1 MEFDVSKPGAS
12 SLPYCDVDSPNPR
25 NDEAE
30 RDADRVFEGL
40 GLTLKLP
47 SIEDSWSLVSALNA
61 SAALLGDGPLG
72 CESRFACR
80 AGVLGPEAGL
90 GSLPAML
97 AWSKG
102 IWASVRDGVDG
113 IIVEI

>member
-1 MEFDVSKPGAS
+1 VEFDILKPGAS
-12 SLPYCDVDSPNPR
+12 SSPYCDVDSPNPR
-25 NDEAE
+25 NGEAE

-47 SIEDSWSLVSALNA
+47 SIEDSWPLLNA
-61 SAALLGDGPLG
+61 SVALLGDGPLAAKVG
-72 CESRFACR
+72 SLV
-80 AGVLGPEAGL
+80 VLVFLGLGAGL

-102 IWASVRDGVDG
+102 IWASIRDDVDG
-113 IIVEI
+113 MIVEI

>member
-1 MEFDVSKPGAS
+1 MEFDVLKPGAS
-12 SLPYCDVDSPNPR
+12 SSPYCDVDSPNPP
-25 NDEAE
+25 NGEAE

-47 SIEDSWSLVSALNA
+47 SVEDSWPLLNA
-61 SAALLGDGPLG
+61 SAALLGDGPLS

-80 AGVLGPEAGL
+80 AGVLGLGAGL

-102 IWASVRDGVDG
+102 IWASIRGDVDG
-113 IIVEI
+113 MIVEI

>member
-1 MEFDVSKPGAS
+1 MGFDVLKPGAS
-12 SLPYCDVDSPNPR
+12 SSPYCDVDSPNPR
-25 NDEAE
+25 NGEAE
-30 RDADRVFEGL
+30 RDTDRVFEGL

-47 SIEDSWSLVSALNA
+47 SIEDSWSLVSA
-61 SAALLGDGPLG
+61 SLGDGPLD

-80 AGVLGPEAGL
+80 TGVLGPEAGL

-102 IWASVRDGVDG
+102 IWASIRDGVDG
-113 IIVEI
+113 MTVGI

>member
-1 MEFDVSKPGAS
+1 MEFDVLKPGAS
-12 SLPYCDVDSPNPR
+12 SSRYCDVDSPNLR
-25 NDEAE
+25 NGEAE
-30 RDADRVFEGL
+30 RDTDRVFEGL

-47 SIEDSWSLVSALNA
+47 SIEDSWSLVSA
-61 SAALLGDGPLG
+61 SLGGGPPD

-80 AGVLGPEAGL
+80 TGVLGPEAGL

-113 IIVEI
+113 MIVEI